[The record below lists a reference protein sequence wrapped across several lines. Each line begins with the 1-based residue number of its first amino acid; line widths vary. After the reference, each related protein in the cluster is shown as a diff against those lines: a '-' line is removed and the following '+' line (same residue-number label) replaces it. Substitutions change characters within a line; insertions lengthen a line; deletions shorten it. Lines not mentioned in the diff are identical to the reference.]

1 MPCTYYCKT
10 VYSVHCFWCRPNLFQ
25 SWVLIPSLL
34 TSSKFANDQFW
45 LVLFFADDVVGNGR
59 RAVFQKRS
67 PPEEKRL
74 PNEASFNQWYQSHI
88 LATLIQAKLYLTDT
102 TYTYQKINIHL
113 YLSPEKTTYPYQLL
127 ATSIHA
133 KFYYTDT
140 TYPTFKN
147 KHTFVPFT

>member
-102 TYTYQKINIHL
+102 TYTYQK
-113 YLSPEKTTYPYQLL
+113 
-127 ATSIHA
+127 
-133 KFYYTDT
+133 
-140 TYPTFKN
+140 N
-147 KHTFVPFT
+147 KHTSVSITWKNDVSLPITCYLDSREILLCWHYLSYLQK